1 MKNVTIVIYPQALTS
16 SIGLAAE
23 MLNAASELQRVR
35 DRHARELRILTAQL
49 PPPGNQRPT
58 DVVRLCGGLSLKV
71 DAVIPDI
78 KRTDLVILPALWRNP
93 QTTLKQQ
100 AALLPWLQHQ
110 AEGGARLAAVGTA
123 SCFLAAAGLLDD
135 KPATTHWAYFDEF
148 ARRYPR
154 VQLQRRHLITQAGN
168 LYCAGS
174 VNSIA
179 DLLVHF
185 ISEYFGDLIA
195 RRVESQFS
203 PEIRQPYAKHLYAAT
218 GTHSHAD
225 DDIMQ
230 TQYFLQ
236 SNYSQV
242 IDMTQLA
249 QQHGFSVRT
258 FNRRFKLA
266 TGMTPLEYLQQR
278 RLQAATSLLR
288 DSNLTVAEVG
298 QQVGYGDASYF
309 TRMFRR
315 QFDFTP
321 QQYRESVRGK
331 LFAPG

>member
-1 MKNVTIVIYPQALTS
+1 MNSVTIVVYPQALTS
-16 SIGLAAE
+16 SMGLAAE
-23 MLNAASELQRVR
+23 MLNAAAELHRVANR
-35 DRHARELRILTAQL
+35 RARPLHITTAL
-49 PPPGNQRPT
+49 AGATRPRKQANVT
-58 DVVRLCGGLSLKV
+58 LCGGLTLQV
-71 DAVIPDI
+71 AQGIDDI
-78 KRTDLVILPALWRNP
+78 RHTDLVILPALWRNP
-93 QTTLKQQ
+93 QQVLKHYPQLLDWLQQQ
-100 AALLPWLQHQ
+100 AV
-110 AEGGARLAAVGTA
+110 GGSRIAAVGTA
-123 SCFLAAAGLLDD
+123 SCFMAAAGLLDG
-135 KPATTHWAYFDEF
+135 KPATTHWGYFDEF
-148 ARRYPR
+148 ERRYPR
-154 VQLQRRHLITQAGN
+154 VHLQRRHLITQAGN

-185 ISEYFGDLIA
+185 ISEDFGERIA

-218 GTHSHAD
+218 GTHAHAD
-225 DDIMQ
+225 EDIMQ

-236 SNYSQV
+236 SNYHQA
-242 IDMTQLA
+242 IDMTRLA

-266 TGMTPLEYLQQR
+266 TGLTPLEYLQQR
-278 RLQAATSLLR
+278 RLQAASSLLR
-288 DSNLTVAEVG
+288 DSNLTVSEIG

-315 QFDFTP
+315 SFDLTP